1 MDERDSEWLEK
12 NNGEARGEGTSP
24 KVLSQHQEPQRGLP
38 TYLTPRP
45 SLPPFSKYQDTFT
58 NKLSPDM
65 IAAFTVL
72 PWIPQP
78 QQLLCFAKA
87 IYPYWR
93 ERQIVRGGHRI
104 IPTLNYDKRRNI
116 KAMCKTRASQ
126 ASSSDKLLRLKQEL
140 ATAAE
145 LQLERKAAQQAN
157 AVWEKREDLASLKR
171 KFPSLLNAK
180 EDKEL
185 IYNKEKVRR
194 PNLVEPTCIVGL
206 RIKSRDNKGDFV
218 SLSAHHDAVV
228 HPKECA
234 ATIIA
239 QDDREMDQ
247 IKDRNHHWKDGIKN
261 AYQPQLVAQAQRH
274 FKWVPPSE
282 PSRSASPMPSSSA
295 TTLDS
300 HLSSPEWPA
309 V

>member
-1 MDERDSEWLEK
+1 MRTSQRSAKAKGKEPDVTQPILHHGLEQ
-12 NNGEARGEGTSP
+12 GP
-24 KVLSQHQEPQRGLP
+24 PF
-38 TYLTPRP
+38 
-45 SLPPFSKYQDTFT
+45 PPFSEYQDTFT
-58 NKLSPDM
+58 NKLSPNM

-93 ERQIVRGGHRI
+93 ERQIEQGGHCI
-104 IPTLNYDKRRNI
+104 IPTLNYNKQRNV
-116 KAMCKTRASQ
+116 KVMCKTRASQ

-145 LQLERKAAQQAN
+145 LVASVLKLQQAN
-157 AVWEKREDLASLKR
+157 AVWEKCEDLASLKR

-185 IYNKEKVRR
+185 FYNKEKVRR
-194 PNLVEPTCIVGL
+194 PNPVEPI
-206 RIKSRDNKGDFV
+206 RIGDFV
-218 SLSAHHDAVV
+218 SFSAHHNAVV
-228 HPKECA
+228 RPKECA

-239 QDDREMDQ
+239 QDNREMDQ
-247 IKDRNHHWKDGIKN
+247 IKDCNHHWKDGIKN
-261 AYQPQLVAQAQRH
+261 AYQPQPVAQAQRH

-282 PSRSASPMPSSSA
+282 PSQSASPTPLSSA

-309 V
+309 VRVH